1 MVITLIIDRKNR
13 KIKTKIVYY
22 GPAMSGK
29 TTTVRTLFRLF
40 NLENRIKSLETSTG
54 RTLFFD
60 FGNLTFKAAEW
71 IIEVNVWTATGQN
84 YYIETRPTVL
94 RGVDGVI
101 FVADGQRNLLEENLR
116 SWKELKNLLRDD
128 IPVVFCLNKCDL
140 KDIISIEEIKRYID
154 ANNDTCFLKTSA
166 ISGINV
172 LEAFRLL
179 MKKIFYKK

>member
-1 MVITLIIDRKNR
+1 MVIILIIDHENK

-29 TTTVRTLFRLF
+29 TTTVKTLFRLF
-40 NLENRIKSLETSTG
+40 NLKNRVRSIETSTG

-60 FGNLTFKAAEW
+60 FGNLIFKASEW
-71 IIEVNVWTATGQN
+71 TIEVNVWTATGQD
-84 YYIETRPTVL
+84 YYVETRPTVL

-101 FVADGQRNLLEENLR
+101 FVADGQRSLLGENLR
-116 SWKELKNLLRDD
+116 SWRELKNLLGDD

-140 KDIISIEEIKRYID
+140 KDIISIEEIKKHISV
-154 ANNDTCFLKTSA
+154 NNDICFLKTSA
-166 ISGINV
+166 IRGINV

-179 MKKIFYKK
+179 MERIFCKK

>member
-1 MVITLIIDRKNR
+1 MITLIIDYVNK

-29 TTTVRTLFRLF
+29 TTTVKALFRLF
-40 NLENRIKSLETSTG
+40 NSENRVKSLETSTG

-71 IIEVNVWTATGQN
+71 TIEVNVWTATGQN
-84 YYIETRPTVL
+84 YYVETRPTVL

-116 SWKELKNLLRDD
+116 SWRELKNMLRND

-140 KDIISIEEIKRYID
+140 NNIISLEEIKRHID
-154 ANNDTCFLKTSA
+154 TNNTCFLKTSA
-166 ISGINV
+166 ISGRNV
-172 LEAFRLL
+172 VEAFKLL
-179 MKKIFYKK
+179 MKKILRVAD